1 MVECTSRYVILAKL
15 EVPAAEAAAQA
26 FVREMSWMAPS
37 ILKTM
42 MLDQGSEMAR
52 DADKHS
58 GNGDEGLFRRSPLT
72 LAPDPAGYCARKK
85 IQFRC
90 WWIIFIFSDQQ
101 VETIN

>member
-15 EVPAAEAAAQA
+15 EVPAAEAAQA
-26 FVREMSWMAPS
+26 IVREMSWMAPS

-52 DADKHS
+52 DAEKHS

-72 LAPDPAGYCARKK
+72 LAPGPAGYCARKF
-85 IQFRC
+85 QFRC
-90 WWIIFIFSDQQ
+90 WWIIFIFRDQQ